1 MADESTTPSGATNA
15 PQAAPPPAPSPAEP
29 LKAGATRKAPAVK
42 AAAPEGTAARKS
54 VAEDAKTATRKATA
68 TVKQEASTLK
78 RKATDKAH
86 ELADQGKTAAT
97 EQLDGFSR
105 LIDDAALQV
114 DDRLGAQ
121 YGDYARSAAS
131 SVAGLAATLRG
142 KEVDDLVAD
151 ARDFVKKS
159 PVIAIGAAA
168 AIGFMLAR
176 LVKAGLDA
184 ADETADGS
192 KPRKPRA

>member
-1 MADESTTPSGATNA
+1 MAVEPTTP
-15 PQAAPPPAPSPAEP
+15 PQPAEP
-29 LKAGATRKAPAVK
+29 VKAGAIKKAPAVK
-42 AAAPEGTAARKS
+42 AAAPKARAATKT
-54 VAEDAKTATRKATA
+54 VAAEAKKATREATA

-86 ELADQGKTAAT
+86 ALADQGKAAAT
-97 EQLDGFSR
+97 EKLDGFSR
-105 LIDDAALQV
+105 LIDDAAGQV
-114 DDRLGAQ
+114 DDRLGPQ
-121 YGDYARSAAS
+121 YGDYARSAANT
-131 SVAGLAATLRG
+131 VASLASTLRG

-168 AIGFMLAR
+168 AIGFVLAR

-184 ADETADGS
+184 ADEAADG
-192 KPRKPRA
+192 PRKPRA